1 MPDADLD
8 RIISELRRKREQ
20 LTDVIERLVVRRED
34 DATDGEAGAAPTEPV
49 ASREEPPPRV

>member
-20 LTDVIERLVVRRED
+20 LTEAIERLVIRRGEEED
-34 DATDGEAGAAPTEPV
+34 AERDGDAGHDERPA
-49 ASREEPPPRV
+49 REEPPPRV